1 MFAPLAVST
10 PVREFLTLM
19 AYHRPMP
26 PRSARRSS
34 REPDRRVAQALDAAI
49 SSLVSASGGEDDEV
63 SRHLQVAAAALAL
76 AGAADRLA
84 REEIL
89 VARDVDGATWEQVGE
104 ALGIS
109 RQGAF
114 ERFRTGPDGMHSRLF
129 MKTVSYTH
137 LTLPT
142 N

>member
-1 MFAPLAVST
+1 MQ
-10 PVREFLTLM
+10 
-19 AYHRPMP
+19 
-26 PRSARRSS
+26 PRSARRST
-34 REPDRRVAQALDAAI
+34 REPERRVAQALDAAV
-49 SSLVSASGGEDDEV
+49 SSLVSASADDDAA

-84 REEIL
+84 REEIV

-109 RQGAF
+109 KQGAF

-129 MKTVSYTH
+129 MKKADQTSSVTEASGSSRGGRSAKARKDST
-137 LTLPT
+137 TRS
-142 N
+142 